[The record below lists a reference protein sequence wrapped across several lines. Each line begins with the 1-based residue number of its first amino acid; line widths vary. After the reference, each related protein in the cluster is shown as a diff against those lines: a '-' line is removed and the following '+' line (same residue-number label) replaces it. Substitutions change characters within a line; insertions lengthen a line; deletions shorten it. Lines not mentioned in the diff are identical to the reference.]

1 MEEEEDDDDDED
13 DDCLD
18 SNRDDLQSCK
28 SFSLS
33 EETLLPLLLLGRDEP
48 MKEVLAVCEYSPGV
62 L

>member
-1 MEEEEDDDDDED
+1 MEEEEDDEDEED
-13 DDCLD
+13 DDCLE
-18 SNRDDLQSCK
+18 SNRDDLHSYE

-33 EETLLPLLLLGRDEP
+33 EETRLLLLGRDEP

>member
-1 MEEEEDDDDDED
+1 MEEEEDDDDDEE

-18 SNRDDLQSCK
+18 SNRDDLQSSE

-33 EETLLPLLLLGRDEP
+33 EETLLPLLLGRDEP

>member
-13 DDCLD
+13 DDCLE
-18 SNRDDLQSCK
+18 SNRDDLQSCE

-33 EETLLPLLLLGRDEP
+33 EETLLPLLPGRDEP